1 MTTVGDRLKEVRDTL
16 KMSQKAFAEIGGVGA
31 HAQMNYEKNERKPD
45 SLYLENI
52 AKLGCDI
59 QYIITGVKAD
69 NPDPIVYDNAGNLV
83 DLDEFCF
90 VPRYDV
96 CASAGNGSA
105 INEETYVFSMAYRK
119 YWVEKYLQV
128 NYKNLIA
135 IIARGDSMIGL
146 IEDRDVMLVDTANKT
161 PREGIYVIRLDGDLI
176 VKSVQKLPG
185 NIIEISSTN
194 PLYKPFQ
201 VNMDDVPNDFEII
214 GAVVHTEPG
223 TLLRNRRAI
232 RD

>member
-1 MTTVGDRLKEVRDTL
+1 MIDIGLRLKESRTAL
-16 KMSQKAFAEIGGVGA
+16 KMTQKEFSAIAGVSDA
-31 HAQMNYEKNERKPD
+31 AQVNYEKGERKPD
-45 SLYLENI
+45 TQYLSNI

-59 QYIITGVKAD
+59 QYIVTGVKSD
-69 NPDPIVYDNAGNLV
+69 NPDPVIYDNAGNLV

-105 INEETYVFSMAYRK
+105 IDKESYVFSMAYRK

-135 IIARGDSMIGL
+135 ITARGESMIGL
-146 IEDRDVMLVDTANKT
+146 IEDRDVMLIDTANKLYG
-161 PREGIYVIRLDGDLI
+161 EGIYVIRMNGDLI
-176 VKSVQKLPG
+176 VKNVQKLPN

-194 PLYKPFQ
+194 PLFKPFQ
-201 VNMDDVPNDFEII
+201 VDMKNPPDDFEII

-223 TLLRNRRAI
+223 TLFRNRR

>member
-1 MTTVGDRLKEVRDTL
+1 MIEIGLRLKEARTQL
-16 KMSQKAFAEIGGVGA
+16 KMTQKEFSTIAGVTDA
-31 HAQMNYEKNERKPD
+31 AQVNYEKGNRKPD
-45 SLYLENI
+45 TQYLSNI

-59 QYIITGVKAD
+59 QYIITGVKAN

-105 INEETYVFSMAYRK
+105 INAETYVFSMAYRK

-135 IIARGDSMIGL
+135 ITARGDSMIGL

-223 TLLRNRRAI
+223 TLLRNRRTI

>member
-1 MTTVGDRLKEVRDTL
+1 MTQKEFSAV
-16 KMSQKAFAEIGGVGA
+16 AGVSDA
-31 HAQMNYEKNERKPD
+31 AQVNYEKGERKPD
-45 SLYLENI
+45 TQYLSNI

-59 QYIITGVKAD
+59 QYIVTGVKSD

-105 INEETYVFSMAYRK
+105 INAETYVFSMAYRK

-135 IIARGDSMIGL
+135 ITARGDSMIGL
-146 IEDRDVMLVDTANKT
+146 IEDRDVMLIDTANKLYT
-161 PREGIYVIRLDGDLI
+161 DGIYVLRLNDDLI
-176 VKSVQKLPG
+176 VKSVQKLPN
-185 NIIEISSTN
+185 NIIEISSSN
-194 PLYKPFQ
+194 PIYKPFQ
-201 VNMDDVPNDFEII
+201 IDMNNPPNDFEII

-223 TLLRNRRAI
+223 TLLRNRRVI